1 MGEVYRARDT
11 KLGRDVAIKVLPSEV
26 SADTERLARFQHEAR
41 VLASLNHSNI
51 GQIYGLEEADGKQ
64 ALVLEL
70 VEGRTLADLVAQ
82 GPIPL
87 DHALPVA
94 RQIAEALEAAHDQGI
109 IHRDLKPA
117 NVKVRPDGTVKVLD
131 FGLAKALEPEG
142 GDAHQ
147 SNSPTLSARATEAG
161 VILGTAAYMSPEQ
174 ARGQE
179 VDRRADIWA
188 FGCCLYETLTG
199 KSPFLGGT
207 LSDTIAAV
215 LKNDPDW
222 DALPEGVP
230 YSVRSL
236 LRKCLQKDVRRR
248 LHHMADLR
256 IEIDDALA
264 GPAPASGETSR
275 ASRNRWSSGAWPW
288 IAGAVVGSIAAAL
301 VTRAASSGREP
312 VSQAASH
319 VPVATPPG
327 VTLTYDAATPGVA
340 ISPQGRRVVFV
351 GSSQGQRL
359 YLEDLHGP
367 GGAKALPGTDGARSP
382 FFSPDG
388 QWVAFVA
395 NGKLLKVGL
404 NGEDPVELA
413 GAPTFR
419 GGAWSPDGESIY
431 FAPNL
436 IGGIWKVSA
445 HGGTAVLVSAADQGG
460 HEIGQW
466 WPDFL
471 PGGRR
476 LLYTRCCSP
485 NGIAILD
492 VTTGKR
498 SPLLEDG
505 FSARYVSTGHIV
517 FARGSSLLAARFDAD
532 TLEIGAPV
540 EILEDVITGIE
551 GQAEYAV
558 SRAGDLAY
566 LSGTS
571 DLERVLERVDRA
583 GATRELAPGAHP
595 YIGLRLAPDGQR
607 LALCMIQRP
616 GVKPRAHREEPDV
629 YVYDLTR
636 DAFDRLTVDRDV
648 DIWPTWTPDGRSV
661 VFTSQRGGHFDL
673 YTRPADKSGPAK
685 LLYANE
691 HQKWPHSWSPDG
703 SLLAFST
710 LRAQPGNGLDVW
722 IYSVNEPS
730 DPRPFLAGPFN
741 EDFPAF
747 SPDGRWLAYQSDEI
761 GQPEIYVVPYPGPG
775 PTCKVSPSGGEEP
788 RWAANGAELF
798 YRQGRTAMVVD
809 VADRNFCKSNPRAL
823 FDGLDRWLWDV
834 SPAGDFFVTVKPRE
848 PPQLQL
854 VLNWFEELKRVVPT
868 GGASDSGIR
877 PVQ

>member
-11 KLGRDVAIKVLPSEV
+11 RLGRDVAIKVLPSEV
-26 SADTERLARFQHEAR
+26 SHDTERLARFQREAR

-51 GQIYGLEEADGKQ
+51 GHIYGLEEADGKQ

-70 VEGRTLADLVAQ
+70 VEGRTLADLIAQ

-87 DHALPVA
+87 DDALPVA

-147 SNSPTLSARATEAG
+147 SNSPTLSARATQAG

-199 KSPFLGGT
+199 KSPFLGASV
-207 LSDTIAAV
+207 SDTIAAV

-230 YSVRSL
+230 YAVRSL

-256 IEIDDALA
+256 IEIEDAAAEPVPAA
-264 GPAPASGETSR
+264 GEIGR
-275 ASRNRWSSGAWPW
+275 ASRIRGSSGAWPW
-288 IAGAVVGSIAAAL
+288 IAGAIVGGIAAAL
-301 VTRAASSGREP
+301 VTRAVSTGPEP
-312 VSQAASH
+312 ASQAADH

-340 ISPQGRRVVFV
+340 ISPQGRQVVFV
-351 GSSQGQRL
+351 GSSRGQRL
-359 YLEDLHGP
+359 YLQDLHGP
-367 GGAKALPGTDGARSP
+367 GGARALPGTDGARSP

-395 NGKLLKVGL
+395 NGKLLKVSL

-413 GAPTFR
+413 GAPIFR

-436 IGGIWKVSA
+436 NGGIWNVSA
-445 HGGTAVLVSAADQGG
+445 DGGTAEQVSAADQGG
-460 HEIGQW
+460 DEVSQW

-471 PGGRR
+471 PGGQR

-485 NGIAILD
+485 NGIGILD
-492 VTTGKR
+492 LATGER
-498 SPLLEDG
+498 RPLLEDG

-517 FARGSSLLAARFDAD
+517 FGRGGSLLAARFDAD

-558 SRAGDLAY
+558 SRSGDLVY

-571 DLERVLERVDRA
+571 DLERILERVGRD

-607 LALCMIQRP
+607 LALCMLQRP
-616 GVKPRAHREEPDV
+616 GVEPRAHREEPDV
-629 YVYDLTR
+629 YLYDLAR
-636 DAFDRLTVDRDV
+636 DAFDRLTVDRNV
-648 DIWPTWTPDGRSV
+648 DIWPAWTPDGRSV
-661 VFTSQRGGHFDL
+661 VFTSLRGGHFDL

-685 LLYANE
+685 LVYANE
-691 HQKWPHSWSPDG
+691 HMKWAHSWSPDC

-710 LRAQPGNGLDVW
+710 LQAQPGNGLDVW
-722 IYSVNEPS
+722 IYSVNEP
-730 DPRPFLAGPFN
+730 DAPRPFLAGPFN

-775 PTCKVSPSGGEEP
+775 PTCKVSISGGEEP
-788 RWAANGAELF
+788 RWSATGAELF
-798 YRQGRTAMVVD
+798 YRQGRTAMVVE
-809 VADRNFCKSNPRAL
+809 VADRDFCHTSPQAL

-834 SPAGDFFVTVKPRE
+834 SPAGDFFVTVEPRE
-848 PPQLQL
+848 PPQLQV

-868 GGASDSGIR
+868 EGESASSAH
-877 PVQ
+877 PVR